1 MNYNGEV
8 SEELG
13 GLGDVLPAEVL
24 KKLNELLERLH
35 IIERPNHGGSVI
47 NIYAAGSQHVD
58 CIHTQNI
65 NIPNLTT
72 DSPSKGKEGM
82 TADYSDE
89 QTTQAIDL
97 KQSREA
103 VAAVV
108 EKARASGATRDKNW
122 WFCIYAPMAELNNN
136 ENSKSCFWDS
146 DERGEYKAFFVLM
159 HQWLEEDTK
168 DFIDE
173 AWTKSFSSEK
183 KTWKRVGMLD
193 RCERNRTLTP
203 HECWADYALKKR
215 LKQWNEKQ
223 ARKARTAY
231 ELWVALRSC
240 VNSDNVIN
248 GT

>member
-1 MNYNGEV
+1 METKERIRKKVVNNFFGKITNYYEAPVTYNAPVYNNEV
-8 SEELG
+8 RQNATTTERTAQAAKRTVNITGRPMADEL
-13 GLGDVLPAEVL
+13 ASCFKKEV
-24 KKLNELLERLH
+24 
-35 IIERPNHGGSVI
+35 
-47 NIYAAGSQHVD
+47 D
-58 CIHTQNI
+58 
-65 NIPNLTT
+65 
-72 DSPSKGKEGM
+72 
-82 TADYSDE
+82 
-89 QTTQAIDL
+89 
-97 KQSREA
+97 A

-231 ELWVALRSC
+231 ELWLALKSC
-240 VNSDNVIN
+240 VNSDNVIS

>member
-1 MNYNGEV
+1 MLQKKMGFYKMVMALTCV
-8 SEELG
+8 S
-13 GLGDVLPAEVL
+13 
-24 KKLNELLERLH
+24 
-35 IIERPNHGGSVI
+35 SVMLMFI
-47 NIYAAGSQHVD
+47 GTPLSMSAAIMLFLAARQICSNRYNIYAAGSQHVD

-215 LKQWNEKQ
+215 LKQWNEKLCK
-223 ARKARTAY
+223 RNCMR
-231 ELWVALRSC
+231 
-240 VNSDNVIN
+240 
-248 GT
+248 